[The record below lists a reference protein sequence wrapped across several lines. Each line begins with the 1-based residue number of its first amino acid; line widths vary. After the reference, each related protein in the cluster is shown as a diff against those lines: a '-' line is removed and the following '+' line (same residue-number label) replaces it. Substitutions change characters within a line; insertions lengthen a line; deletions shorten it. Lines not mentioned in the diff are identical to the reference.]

1 MALNSARLSSLHGA
15 GGDRSIRVL
24 VAGDQNFYDNASA
37 VLDTEEISLIERAK
51 TAEALM
57 DRLAQATFDCI
68 VIDRNL
74 GRQSSFALHE
84 TIAGRYTNPPPMV
97 MLTAETDAR
106 VAIDAFRQ
114 GFGDYVA
121 RDQNYARELILAVRR
136 AVTRSR
142 KTQRLLD
149 EVEYLSRM
157 AKYDRLT
164 GLPNRNF
171 LEDRLQSLIA
181 SGERHGSEFSLF
193 LIDVNNFRQI
203 NDIHG
208 HAVGDQALKAFAR
221 QLMLTARSSDSLGR
235 FGGDEFLYLIDRD
248 ISHETVE
255 RACNRLTGA
264 LSFAVELEAVG
275 LSLSATIGAAIFPS
289 DGATPDALLTAAD
302 QAMYTAKAN
311 GAGYC
316 LVGAM
321 ATSDG
326 LGQSDGLDQTGEA
339 PADGPVAPASAPPD
353 PVREVRGPSFG
364 AADQSSGGSN
374 APPVVAAVGH
384 RNENRRVE
392 RRNRVYKRGR
402 IIFGDGFSTIDCTIR
417 DLSARGARISV
428 EGQLTV
434 PPRFSFAI
442 LDTGE
447 VHPAIR
453 RWQRGRSIGV
463 EFIIEVRDVGSAE
476 APSPPPFVQP
486 LD

>member
-1 MALNSARLSSLHGA
+1 MALNNTRLMPLHEADGK
-15 GGDRSIRVL
+15 DSIRVL

-37 VLDTEEISLIERAK
+37 ALDTDEISLIECAK
-51 TAEALM
+51 TGEALIDKL
-57 DRLAQATFDCI
+57 DRAGFDCV
-68 VIDRNL
+68 VIDHSL
-74 GRQSSFALHE
+74 GRQSSFALYE
-84 TIAGRYTNPPPMV
+84 TIAGRFLNPPPLV
-97 MLTAETDAR
+97 MSVAQTDAR
-106 VAIDAFRQ
+106 LAIDAFRQ

-121 RDQNYARELILAVRR
+121 RDQNYARELVRAVRR

-164 GLPNRNF
+164 GLPNRSF
-171 LEDRLQSLIA
+171 LEDRVASLIA
-181 SGERHGSEFSLF
+181 TGERHGSAFSLF

-248 ISHETVE
+248 VSRETVE
-255 RACNRLTGA
+255 RACHRLSGA
-264 LSFAVELEAVG
+264 MKFTVELETVG
-275 LSLSATIGAAIFPS
+275 LSLSATIGAALFPV
-289 DGATPDALLTAAD
+289 DGATADSLLTAAD
-302 QAMYTAKAN
+302 QAIYAAKN
-311 GAGYC
+311 SGIGYC
-316 LVGAM
+316 LAGVVADPGGV
-321 ATSDG
+321 DG
-326 LGQSDGLDQTGEA
+326 PDGLDRARELPDPPSPAAPVDATRSIVREMRGPAAGVDEA
-339 PADGPVAPASAPPD
+339 RNVSVATPVAKAI
-353 PVREVRGPSFG
+353 
-364 AADQSSGGSN
+364 
-374 APPVVAAVGH
+374 GH

-392 RRNRVYKRGR
+392 RRHRVYKRGR

-417 DLSARGARISV
+417 DLSTRGARIAV
-428 EGQLTV
+428 EDQLTV

-447 VHPAIR
+447 VHSAVR

-463 EFIIEVRDVGSAE
+463 EFMIGVQNVGA
-476 APSPPPFVQP
+476 
-486 LD
+486 